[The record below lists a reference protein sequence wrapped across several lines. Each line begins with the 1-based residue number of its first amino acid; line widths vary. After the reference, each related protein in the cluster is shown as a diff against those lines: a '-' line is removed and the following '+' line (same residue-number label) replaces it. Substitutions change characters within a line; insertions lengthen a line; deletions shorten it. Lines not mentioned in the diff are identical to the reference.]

1 MKKTIIWILVA
12 FLVVLCGIRIIR
24 GIKGDN
30 DKGQGEARISTVKV
44 APVIKG
50 EVEDKLSCVGNIAG
64 QEMVTLMSKIPGK
77 IDSFLVKEGD
87 KVKKDD
93 VLVLIDRDIE
103 GMKYEKA
110 SIKSPINGIVIKKF
124 LDEGSQVEPS
134 VSPMM
139 RVPVIMVANIDT
151 VKVLANVS
159 EKYLG
164 RLHVRVLS
172 TGRPL
177 GLQAKEKAEAK
188 IKVDAYPDEVFLG
201 KITRIAP
208 MVDLATRTSEVEI
221 RIPNQEHKLK
231 PGMFARV
238 NIILEKKENAFI
250 VPIKAVLNEN
260 NRKFVFIVDGSI
272 ARKKKVKTGIYQK
285 DSVEIIEGLNV
296 SEDVIIEGNYG
307 LKDGANVLIEARGN
321 IQ

>member
-1 MKKTIIWILVA
+1 MKKSVILTLVI
-12 FLVVLCGIRIIR
+12 FLIALSGFGI
-24 GIKGDN
+24 IKGVKN
-30 DKGQGEARISTVKV
+30 NNNGRQIETRISIVKAV
-44 APVIKG
+44 QVIKG
-50 EVEDKLSCVGNIAG
+50 EIEDKISCVGNIAG

-77 IDSFLVKEGD
+77 IDSFLVKEGN

-110 SIKSPINGIVIKKF
+110 SIKSPINGMVIKKF
-124 LDEGSQVEPS
+124 LDKGSQVEPS

-139 RVPVIMVANIDT
+139 RVPVIMVADIDR
-151 VKVLANVS
+151 VKVLVNVS

-164 RLHVRVLS
+164 RL
-172 TGRPL
+172 
-177 GLQAKEKAEAK
+177 KEKARAK
-188 IKVDAYPDEVFLG
+188 IKVDAYPDKVFLG
-201 KITRIAP
+201 EITRIAP

-221 RIPNQEHKLK
+221 RIPNKEHRLK

-238 NIILEKKENAFI
+238 NLILEKKGNALI

-260 NRKFVFIVDGSI
+260 NCKFVFVVYPVRKETPSKVEGFI

-296 SEDVIIEGNYG
+296 GEEVIIEGNYG
-307 LKDGANVLIEARGN
+307 LKDGADVLIEAKGN
-321 IQ
+321 AQ

>member
-1 MKKTIIWILVA
+1 MKKPVILILIIFLVA
-12 FLVVLCGIRIIR
+12 LGGLRVIKGIRSN
-24 GIKGDN
+24 N
-30 DKGQGEARISTVKV
+30 DKSQQETGVPTVKV
-44 APVIKG
+44 AQVIKT
-50 EVEDKLSCVGNIAG
+50 EVEDKISCVGNIAG
-64 QEMVTLMSKIPGK
+64 REMVTLMSKVPGK
-77 IDSFLVKEGD
+77 IDSFLVEEGD
-87 KVKKDD
+87 RVKKDD

-110 SIKSPINGIVIKKF
+110 SIKSPIDGIVIKKF
-124 LDEGSQVEPS
+124 LDKGSQVEPS

-151 VKVLANVS
+151 VKVLVDVS

-164 RLHVRVLS
+164 KLR
-172 TGRPL
+172 
-177 GLQAKEKAEAK
+177 EKAEAGV
-188 IKVDAYPDEVFLG
+188 KVDAYSDEVFLG

-208 MVDLATRTSEVEI
+208 LVDLATRTSEVEI
-221 RIPNQEHKLK
+221 RIPNKEHRLK

-260 NRKFVFIVDGSI
+260 NRKFVFVVNGSI
-272 ARKKKVKTGIYQK
+272 ARQREVKTGIYQK

-307 LKDGANVLIEARGN
+307 LKDGANVLIETKGN
-321 IQ
+321 AQ